1 MIPSAD
7 IDARVADALR
17 ALPVDLGDDANIA
30 TLVCSRH
37 ARRHPSD
44 PAVIDHER
52 SAACSFGELD
62 RRSDGAATRL
72 RLLGVRPR
80 DPVALHL
87 PPGAALLVQ
96 ALAALKLGA
105 VAMPIPTVYGPDA
118 LRTRL
123 QHSATRVLVTDTAG
137 VAKMQ
142 SLGAGT
148 DVVEHLLDADR
159 MPRTDA
165 APPSSAHP
173 VRPDDPAFLL
183 YSSGTSGTPKGVV
196 LAHRLL
202 PALLPG
208 FRLVFDLAPRPDD
221 AYWTPSE
228 WSWLGGLQVVLC
240 ALFHGRPVVASS
252 ERFSPA
258 AAYRILARRGVTG
271 AFLAPAALRRLRAEP
286 PDHPEELS
294 LRAIMTGGEA
304 YSPDVL
310 DWARATFGCSVND
323 DYGLTE
329 ADDLAVS
336 CGALFATPPGSA
348 GRPLPGRPVAVIDD
362 DGSVLAAGEVGEIAA
377 GADPVRMLGYWPQ
390 TDEPAD
396 PGWLRTGDLGY
407 LDADGFLYVLGR
419 RDDLILVN
427 GYRVSPEEVENQLLR
442 HRRVVDAGVVALPR
456 QDHDGFVVGA
466 CVVLSDG
473 SPGGPQLVAELQSL
487 VRERLAPHA
496 TPRHIAV
503 VDELPRSTTGKT
515 RRRDLLALLTAGR
528 D

>member
-1 MIPSAD
+1 MSGV
-7 IDARVADALR
+7 DARVADALR
-17 ALPVDLGDDANIA
+17 ALPDDLGDDANIA

-44 PAVIDHER
+44 AAVIDHDR
-52 SAACSFGELD
+52 STACSFAELD
-62 RRSDGAATRL
+62 RRSDAAATRL
-72 RLLGVRPR
+72 RLLGVGPR

-87 PPGAALLVQ
+87 PPGATLLVH

-105 VAMPIPTVYGPDA
+105 VAMPIATVYGPDG
-118 LRTRL
+118 LFTRL
-123 QHSATRVLVTDTAG
+123 RHSAARVLVTDTAG
-137 VAKMQ
+137 VAKIR
-142 SLGAGT
+142 SLGPGS
-148 DVVEHLLDADR
+148 VVEHLLDVDQV
-159 MPRTDA
+159 PEIDA
-165 APPSSAHP
+165 TPPSSTYPA
-173 VRPDDPAFLL
+173 RPDDPALLL

-208 FRLVFDLAPRPDD
+208 FRLVFDLAPQPGDI
-221 AYWTPSE
+221 YWTPSE
-228 WSWLGGLQVVLC
+228 WSWLGGLQVVLG

-258 AAYRILARRGVTG
+258 LTYRILARHGVTG

-286 PDHPEELS
+286 PEHPGDLR

-304 YSPDVL
+304 YAPEVL
-310 DWARATFGCSVND
+310 DWARETFGCSVND

-336 CGALFATPPGSA
+336 CGALFETPPGSA

-362 DGSVLAAGEVGEIAA
+362 TGSVLAPGEVGEIAA
-377 GADPVRMLGYWPQ
+377 GGDPIRMLGYWPQ
-390 TDEPAD
+390 PEAGPAD
-396 PGWLRTGDLGY
+396 QGWFRTGDLGY
-407 LDADGFLYVLGR
+407 LDADGFLFVLGR

-442 HRRVVDAGVVALPR
+442 HDRVVDAGVVAVPR
-456 QDHDGFVVGA
+456 RDHDGFAVGA
-466 CVVLSDG
+466 CVVLRAGD
-473 SPGGPQLVAELQSL
+473 PGGPQLVAELQGL
-487 VRERLAPHA
+487 VRGRLAPHA
-496 TPRHIAV
+496 TPRHIAI